1 MSATKVMV
9 IGLLM
14 QFAAVFSSI
23 YAPVLQRK
31 WGKSNLGLLV
41 RIVLAAQVL
50 PVYACLGL
58 VFPWGGLRTEWEMYI
73 AAVWFGMLYGPFN
86 SYARAVYGELIPPGH
101 ESTFFSLFSLTDKSA
116 SFMGPAIVGL
126 IKDATG
132 NIRLGFLFLATML
145 ALPVPVLMRVRMR
158 KGGEEAVAWSAKRL
172 GVDEDVGE
180 GEEGMAV
187 AVPLAVE

>member
-1 MSATKVMV
+1 VKLTPGFHTTTYTAILYASAHLHMSATKVMV

-73 AAVWFGMLYGPFN
+73 AAVWFGMVSQL
-86 SYARAVYGELIPPGH
+86 
-101 ESTFFSLFSLTDKSA
+101 A
-116 SFMGPAIVGL
+116 SSSCVQTP
-126 IKDATG
+126 
-132 NIRLGFLFLATML
+132 N
-145 ALPVPVLMRVRMR
+145 
-158 KGGEEAVAWSAKRL
+158 
-172 GVDEDVGE
+172 
-180 GEEGMAV
+180 
-187 AVPLAVE
+187 

>member
-1 MSATKVMV
+1 M
-9 IGLLM
+9 
-14 QFAAVFSSI
+14 
-23 YAPVLQRK
+23 
-31 WGKSNLGLLV
+31 
-41 RIVLAAQVL
+41 
-50 PVYACLGL
+50 
-58 VFPWGGLRTEWEMYI
+58 
-73 AAVWFGMLYGPFN
+73 
-86 SYARAVYGELIPPGH
+86 YGELIPPGH